1 MNRDWI
7 ESYIYHGKSY
17 TKSFRK
23 KTRKEKI
30 TGVIFTVNK

>member
-1 MNRDWI
+1 MNRDWM

-30 TGVIFTVNK
+30 KRLLEKEG